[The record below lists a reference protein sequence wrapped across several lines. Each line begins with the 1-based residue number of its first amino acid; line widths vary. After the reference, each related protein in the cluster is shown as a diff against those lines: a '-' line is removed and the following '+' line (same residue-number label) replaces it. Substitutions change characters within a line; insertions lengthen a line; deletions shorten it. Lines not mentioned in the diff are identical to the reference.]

1 MAETKKSCG
10 FAMVET
16 GFTRAKNA
24 GNIIM
29 KNLMDFCIGTMMVF
43 LLGCDLMMGQ
53 HGSLGLIGK
62 PERGMFL
69 DFEGFD
75 RSSFVFQLVFAPPP
89 QHRCHRDDG
98 HECDG
103 LRYTERGNRSVPRHR
118 NEHESD
124 AQASGGHCGFKGGP
138 GTVVAAANAALH
150 TGEAGDGGSLSM
162 MWWMWSDIRTGES
175 GYDALQI
182 PAR

>member
-1 MAETKKSCG
+1 MRSPQCRRTLKRELWFRMAETKKSCG

-75 RSSFVFQLVFAPPP
+75 RSSFVFQLVFCATAPA
-89 QHRCHRDDG
+89 
-98 HECDG
+98 
-103 LRYTERGNRSVPRHR
+103 SV
-118 NEHESD
+118 S
-124 AQASGGHCGFKGGP
+124 QG
-138 GTVVAAANAALH
+138 
-150 TGEAGDGGSLSM
+150 
-162 MWWMWSDIRTGES
+162 
-175 GYDALQI
+175 
-182 PAR
+182 